1 VRSVKIRSVFSLLLK
16 TMNCLYLHIPFCLK
30 KCHYCSFSSFV
41 VSPKLHK
48 QYVQALKKELYLVKQ
63 IAEISSLSTLFLG
76 GGTPT
81 CLASSDLASVI
92 NYCRDQFGFDVDAE
106 ISVEAN
112 PGTVNEYYFESIL
125 KAGVNRLSIGVQSFI
140 DTELKNIGRLHT
152 KKQAVAAFRSAQNAG
167 FTNINIDLMSG
178 ISGQTVVTWVD
189 SLEIALGLSPQHL
202 SLYQLMV
209 EEGTYFGQLDD
220 KGELT
225 LPDEDEIIEMD
236 VRTKLICE
244 KEGFVQYE
252 TSNFAKQG
260 YQCRHNINYWD
271 NKDYYAAGAASVSF
285 ISGVREK
292 RTIDV
297 QDYVNNISLGTSV
310 IMEKECLD
318 PEASFRETVI
328 MGLRMKRGVSVDNLF
343 SRYGL
348 TLKEYYG
355 TVLTSYLDTGM
366 LELTTTHLKITEKGW
381 QFSNRIM
388 AELV

>member
-1 VRSVKIRSVFSLLLK
+1 MPLRR
-16 TMNCLYLHIPFCLK
+16 
-30 KCHYCSFSSFV
+30 
-41 VSPKLHK
+41 
-48 QYVQALKKELYLVKQ
+48 
-63 IAEISSLSTLFLG
+63 G
-76 GGTPT
+76 GR
-81 CLASSDLASVI
+81 SDLVSVI
-92 NYCRDQFGFDVDAE
+92 NYCKDQFGFNVDAE

-112 PGTVNEYYFESIL
+112 PGTVDEYYFESIL
-125 KAGVNRLSIGVQSFI
+125 RAGVNRLSIGVQSFI
-140 DTELKNIGRLHT
+140 DTELQSIGRLHT
-152 KKQAVAAFRSAQNAG
+152 KKQAVDAYRSAQSAG

-178 ISGQTVVTWVD
+178 IPGQTVISWVD
-189 SLEIALGLSPQHL
+189 SLEEALGLSPQHL

-209 EEGTYFGQLDD
+209 EEGTYFGQLED

-244 KEGFVQYE
+244 KKGFVQYE
-252 TSNFAKQG
+252 TSNFAKHG

-285 ISGVREK
+285 VSGVREK
-292 RTIDV
+292 RMTDV

-328 MGLRMKRGVSVDNLF
+328 MGLRMKRGVSIDNLV

-348 TLKEYYG
+348 TLILCIL
-355 TVLTSYLDTGM
+355 VL
-366 LELTTTHLKITEKGW
+366 
-381 QFSNRIM
+381 
-388 AELV
+388 LVYPQHIIVF

>member
-1 VRSVKIRSVFSLLLK
+1 MKSVKIRSACSLLLK
-16 TMNCLYLHIPFCLK
+16 NMNCLYLHIPFCLK

-41 VSPKLHK
+41 ASPKLHK
-48 QYVQALKKELYLVKQ
+48 QYVEALIKELDLVKQ
-63 IAEISSLSTLFLG
+63 NTEISALSTLFIG

-81 CLASSDLASVI
+81 CLAPGDLVSVI
-92 NYCRDQFGFDVDAE
+92 NYCKDQFGFEKGAE

-112 PGTVNEYYFESIL
+112 PGTVDEYYFESIL
-125 KAGVNRLSIGVQSFI
+125 KSGVNRLSMGVQSFV
-140 DTELKNIGRLHT
+140 DTELKSIGRLHT
-152 KKQAVAAFRSAQNAG
+152 KKQAIDAYKSAESAG

-178 ISGQTVVTWVD
+178 IPGQTVVSWEK
-189 SLEIALGLSPQHL
+189 SLEEALKLSPGHL

-209 EEGTYFGQLDD
+209 EEGTYFGQQEDQ
-220 KGELT
+220 GELT
-225 LPDEDEIIEMD
+225 LPDEDEIIDMD
-236 VRTKLICE
+236 SRTKQICE
-244 KEGFVQYE
+244 KEDFIQYE

-285 ISGVREK
+285 VSGVRAK
-292 RTIDV
+292 RIIDV
-297 QDYVNNISLGTSV
+297 QDYIDTISHGSSV

-318 PEASFRETVI
+318 TEASFRETVI
-328 MGLRMKRGVSVDNLF
+328 MGLRMKRGVSIDNLV

-348 TLKEYYG
+348 TPKEYYG
-355 TVLTSYLDTGM
+355 SVLISYLDTGM

-381 QFSNRIM
+381 PFSNRIM